1 MSVEAAATPSTGND
15 TLVDNEGADRAHLGP
30 GRDNISTG
38 RGNDDIFVRD
48 EMTGSETSST
58 AVQVKSTLSTSPSA

>member
-1 MSVEAAATPSTGND
+1 
-15 TLVDNEGADRAHLGP
+15 VDNEGADRAHLGP